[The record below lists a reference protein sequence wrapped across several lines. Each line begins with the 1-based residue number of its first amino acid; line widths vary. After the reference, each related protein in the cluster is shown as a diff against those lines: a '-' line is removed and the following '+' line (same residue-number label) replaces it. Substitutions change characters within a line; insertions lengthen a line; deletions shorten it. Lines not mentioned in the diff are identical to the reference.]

1 MRQKTEIEHF
11 QAVINASVDLVYRGF
26 TRGVGLKEWLC
37 NGAHTFPKVGGMI
50 TMWWNNGCYMVGEF
64 ARLDPNAFVAFT
76 WQGRSEPTSSLVQ
89 VQFSEEN
96 GSTRVEVTHQG
107 LGSEEIWVE
116 PRKQIRKG
124 WETGLQNLKSVL
136 ETGKDLRIINRPG
149 MGIYPTELSTDLIA
163 LHEFPVN
170 KGIFLKQVIEG
181 LGADKAG
188 LVKDDLVTEID
199 GTEVPN
205 IEALLQFLG
214 RRSLGDQVE
223 VTFYRGPVRK
233 TTSLELKTLP
243 IPEVP
248 ETHEN
253 FVDALESIF
262 SAAFQNIKKAVESVS
277 DEEASWKPAPEEWSI
292 KETLAH
298 LIHTERDNQLWMHAL
313 ILDEDFEW
321 LNNTQ
326 ERGIATISAYPS
338 VQELLTEINR
348 AQKETLAFVKNL
360 PESLI
365 SRKTAYWH
373 LAEGILTADTHIQEH
388 VDQIQQNLRTFKA
401 AKKS

>member
-1 MRQKTEIEHF
+1 MRKNTEIEQF
-11 QAVINASVDLVYRGF
+11 QAVINTPVEQVYRGF

-37 NGAHTFPKVGGMI
+37 NSAHTFPQVGGMI
-50 TMWWNNGCYMVGEF
+50 TMWWNNGFYMVGEF
-64 ARLDPNAFVAFT
+64 TRLDPNAFVAFT
-76 WQGRSEPTSSLVQ
+76 WQGRSEPSPSLVQ
-89 VQFSEEN
+89 VQLSHEN

-149 MGIYPTELSTDLIA
+149 MGIYPAELSTEVIA
-163 LHEFPVN
+163 IHEFPVK

-181 LGADKAG
+181 LGAAKAG

-199 GTEVPN
+199 GTEIPN
-205 IEALLQFLG
+205 IETLLQFLG
-214 RRSLGDQVE
+214 RQSLGDQLQ

-243 IPEVP
+243 VPDVP
-248 ETHEN
+248 ETHGK
-253 FVDALESIF
+253 FADSLESIF
-262 SAAFQNIKKAVESVS
+262 SAAFQKIKNTVESIS

-373 LAEGILTADTHIQEH
+373 LAVGILTADTHIQEH
-388 VDQIQQNLRTFKA
+388 VDQIQENLRTFKA
-401 AKKS
+401 SKKS

>member
-1 MRQKTEIEHF
+1 MRQNTEIEHF
-11 QAVINASVDLVYRGF
+11 HAVINASVEQVYRCF

-37 NGAHTFPKVGGMI
+37 NGAHTFPQVGGMI
-50 TMWWNNGCYMVGEF
+50 TMWWNKGFYMVGEF
-64 ARLDPNAFVAFT
+64 TRLDPNAFVAFT
-76 WQGRSEPTSSLVQ
+76 WHGRSEPSSSLVQ
-89 VQFSEEN
+89 VRLSQEN

-116 PRKQIRKG
+116 PRKQIRMG

-149 MGIYPTELSTDLIA
+149 MGIYPVELSTDLIA
-163 LHEFPVN
+163 IHEFPVK

-181 LGADKAG
+181 LGAEKAG

-214 RRSLGDQVE
+214 RQSLGDQVE
-223 VTFYRGPVRK
+223 VTFYRGPERK

-248 ETHEN
+248 ETFEE
-253 FVDALESIF
+253 FVDLLESLF
-262 SAAFQNIKKAVESVS
+262 GAAFQNIEEAVGSIS
-277 DEEASWKPAPEEWSI
+277 DEVASWKPAPEEWSI

-313 ILDEDFEW
+313 ILDEDFDW
-321 LNNTQ
+321 LNNTR
-326 ERGIATISAYPS
+326 ERGVATVSAYSS

-348 AQKETLAFVKNL
+348 AQKETLIFVKNL

-373 LAEGILTADTHIQEH
+373 LAEGILTTDTHIQEH
-388 VDQIQQNLRTFKA
+388 VDQIRQNMRANEA
-401 AKKS
+401 ANKS